1 VRAGDVAVECYGRQA
16 ERGGGWMAFRGA
28 AGVQKLE
35 LTPNS
40 VGIWCA
46 ELTIDGTGALAL
58 ADHTRVDFYNKRD
71 KATADFS
78 KRVKAMKPGT
88 PVILGIADT
97 ACAAS
102 RPLGGAVYS
111 ALQLLG
117 APEDM
122 PKIEYRAAWAMVG
135 YKGCAPGGALTAM
148 GTRSTLLRLD
158 ATFGVDKAK
167 KTTMAVK
174 KKADLTSIIDVVIG
188 QGQDSA
194 VANDEQPKKKAKKA

>member
-1 VRAGDVAVECYGRQA
+1 
-16 ERGGGWMAFRGA
+16 
-28 AGVQKLE
+28 
-35 LTPNS
+35 
-40 VGIWCA
+40 
-46 ELTIDGTGALAL
+46 
-58 ADHTRVDFYNKRD
+58 
-71 KATADFS
+71 
-78 KRVKAMKPGT
+78 
-88 PVILGIADT
+88 
-97 ACAAS
+97 
-102 RPLGGAVYS
+102 
-111 ALQLLG
+111 
-117 APEDM
+117 
-122 PKIEYRAAWAMVG
+122 MVG